1 MGKRETLLRQRL
13 GKDKPMMKY
22 FKSECGKLI
31 QYNHETNVY
40 KIRNVI
46 ERIDTRLSEEE
57 VLSLNCT
64 VVKKQE
70 FSRLMNVFYKNVK
83 HNWKYDYSTY
93 RKLDNFDG
101 ENGSF
106 SSNYILGGKKGNHN
120 SVPLH
125 IIEGKEHFGEVAL
138 VYHWGKVYY
147 HTISYNGYEQ
157 GQLICPK
164 TFNLVRWAKLKHC
177 APIMNTNTGRI
188 C

>member
-1 MGKRETLLRQRL
+1 MRRDKEMRRN
-13 GKDKPMMKY
+13 KPMMKY

-40 KIRNVI
+40 KTRNVI
-46 ERIDTRLSEEE
+46 ERIDTRLTEEE
-57 VLSLNCT
+57 VLNLNCT

-83 HNWKYDYSTY
+83 HEWKFDYSTY
-93 RKLDNFDG
+93 RKLDNFED
-101 ENGSF
+101 ENSCL

-120 SVPLH
+120 SVPYH
-125 IIEGKEHFGEVAL
+125 VIEGKEHLVHVVL

-147 HTISYNGYEQ
+147 HTVSYNVYEQ
-157 GQLICPK
+157 GQLICTK

-177 APIMNTNTGRI
+177 APIMNTNSKRI